1 MSGIGFRKGEDYR
14 KGEMPMISVITPSF
28 RCAPF
33 IRECIESVLAQ
44 NYPNFE
50 HIIIDGASK
59 DGTLEILKEYPHLK
73 WISEPDGGEAEA
85 LNKALPMIGG
95 DIIGWLNADDY
106 YLEGVFKTV
115 AREMDPLEGRHL
127 VYGKTNI
134 IDENGFFVGV
144 RVPIVPVTLPS
155 LVRWFCHL
163 HIYQPSMFFSKALVD
178 DVGPFREDLLFSID
192 YDYWLRISSKG
203 YKFLFIDQVFANA
216 RLIRSTGKS
225 ISPSSLKEKDWL
237 KVSLPYVRCLP
248 FWDQGHFWKDYV
260 HYHWGPNRIR
270 QMRERMRFRTR
281 IKQSIRSIRR
291 KITPAY
297 YD

>member
-14 KGEMPMISVITPSF
+14 MGEMPMISVITPSL

-44 NYPNFE
+44 KYPNFE
-50 HIIIDGASK
+50 HIIIDGASH
-59 DGTLEILKEYPHLK
+59 DGTVEILKEYPHLK
-73 WISEPDGGEAEA
+73 WISEPDSGEAEA
-85 LNKALPMIGG
+85 LNKALSIVHG
-95 DIIGWLNADDY
+95 DIIGWLNGDDY
-106 YLEGVFKTV
+106 YLEGVFDRV
-115 AREMDPLEGRHL
+115 MREIDPQYDRHL

-134 IDENGFFVGV
+134 IDEEGSFVGL

-155 LVRWFCHL
+155 LLRWFCGL
-163 HIYQPSMFFSKALVD
+163 HIHQPSMFFSKALVD
-178 DVGPFREDLLFSID
+178 DVGFFREDLLFSID

-203 YKFLFIDQVFANA
+203 YQYFFVDQVFANA
-216 RLIRSTGKS
+216 RLMRSTGKS
-225 ISPSSLKEKDWL
+225 INPSSLKEKDWL
-237 KVSLPYVRCLP
+237 KVSLPYLKCLSLP
-248 FWDQGHFWKDYV
+248 ERVHFWIDYV
-260 HYHWGPNRIR
+260 HYLWAPRRIQR
-270 QMRERMRFRTR
+270 MRERMRFRTR